1 MKSVFYCLVISLFSI
16 PFSISFSAFYG
27 KNWQETSYEQAGNLK
42 IEYFVITNK
51 DLPNKS
57 INVQPI
63 YRVPDEFLIKN
74 AIHIKT
80 RTVISYDKIFSR
92 IHSSSLSTVLSKYN
106 ILTIRAPFLNE
117 NGETPLSGNTFG
129 LEKLM
134 EILFDSEI
142 DPYEVC
148 KELIDLP
155 EVEYAVPVY
164 KRFLYDFT
172 PNDPNISS
180 QWFINNIQLPKAW
193 DITRGDKSVVIAI
206 IDSGVDWEHP
216 DLNGNIWTNPKEIPN
231 NGVDDD
237 GNGKIDDV
245 RGWDFVGNVTT
256 QELMSGIYRED
267 NDPKNIQGFHG
278 THVAGLASAVTNNGI
293 GIASAGFSCSILP
306 IKCSPDGG
314 GMGIFRGYEAI
325 VYAANLGAKIINCS
339 WGGPGFSLA
348 EQDII
353 NYATNKGSL
362 VVVAAGN
369 NGVFLDYVG
378 EYPAGYNN
386 VLCVGATSTS
396 NSVAN
401 FSNRGTKVTV
411 YCPGQRIYST
421 MPNNSYSNQD
431 GTSMASPIVAG
442 VAGLVASIHKDWSPK
457 QILHQIRS
465 TADNVLASNPNER
478 PYYYGKINAYNAVY
492 YNSPSKP
499 SIPGLEISEYSFTR
513 GSALI
518 DFSPNVLKLKIKNY
532 LGPASNV
539 VIKLRPLSNFISLSQ
554 TSFPVGNI
562 ASNGETEINLS
573 VTLLE
578 NNPWYLG
585 NAYVLCTFET
595 GNYTD
600 FQVINLPIKVNS
612 ATKLTK
618 VISLPSAYK
627 PQWFGA
633 ASPQFDCLWAVGQ
646 GGMFGTYSGF
656 LLLRSG
662 TSSANYIS
670 TQPIYCIY
678 PLSSTV
684 AFAGS
689 GTQNQTTAYVFKTTN
704 AGQSWTST
712 NVSSITGF
720 INAIYFFDS
729 NNGIFLGDP
738 KNSNWG
744 IGVTTDGGS
753 TWRPILGLP
762 LPTGD
767 ETGLVKSTARW
778 RDYLWFGTTAGRVF
792 YSSNRGANWYFSNI
806 PGAAMVLY
814 LTFQDSLKGMA
825 VYTELSSTGSAE
837 FLAITTDGGKNW
849 TPRRYNFTQNGY
861 FPVYLFTPDN
871 SNLMYVLCA
880 GGEIFG
886 TSNLGETWEPVLNEY
901 TGQVDAGAEIVVNNS
916 MVRLWQVG
924 LGISYLDFSLVPN
937 QVRKEI
943 QLTSENIL
951 DYDTVNIGSN
961 KLKYVTVKNTGNVPV
976 SLTAKID
983 TSAGA
988 FADEFKFFGSVPESL
1003 APSEEVM
1010 IRVRF
1015 APKSPGLRRGKL
1027 IIESDAEPFKF
1038 EVDLVGIGKQISLGN
1053 YDLIS
1058 KDIQVIINNDYK
1070 FVEISFFRM
1079 FLNKPVVNIFDLFGK
1094 RVEPTT
1100 YNITWIGEDKLKID
1114 FSNLPI
1120 GLFFIN
1126 ISSYELNNTIKF
1138 IKLD

>member
-1 MKSVFYCLVISLFSI
+1 MKKVFLLWVLSLFPSYA
-16 PFSISFSAFYG
+16 SFGAYYG
-27 KNWQETSYEQAGNLK
+27 KNWQGISNEQASNSK
-42 IEYFVITNK
+42 IEYFVVTNN
-51 DLPNKS
+51 DSPNKT

-63 YRVPDEFLIKN
+63 YRVPDDFLIKN
-74 AIHIKT
+74 AVHIKT
-80 RTVISYDKIFSR
+80 KAIVSYDKIFNK
-92 IHSSSLSTVLSKYN
+92 IHSSSLSAILSKYN
-106 ILTIRAPFLNE
+106 ISKIRTPFLGE
-117 NGETPLSGNTFG
+117 NGESPLSGNTFG
-129 LEKLM
+129 IERIM
-134 EILFDSEI
+134 EVYFDGEV
-142 DPYEVC
+142 DPYEIC
-148 KELIDLP
+148 KELMESPDI
-155 EVEYAVPVY
+155 EYAVPVY

-193 DITRGDKSVVIAI
+193 DITKGDKNVVIAI
-206 IDSGVDWEHP
+206 VDSGVDWEHP
-216 DLNGNIWTNPKEIPN
+216 DLSGNIWTNPKEIPN

-237 GNGKIDDV
+237 GNGKVDDYH
-245 RGWDFVGNVTT
+245 GWDFVGNVTT
-256 QELMSGIYRED
+256 QDLMNGQYRED

-306 IKCSPDGG
+306 VKCSPDVG

-325 VYAANLGAKIINCS
+325 VYAANMGAKIINCS
-339 WGGPGFSLA
+339 WGGPGYSPA

-369 NGVFLDYVG
+369 NGIYIDYG
-378 EYPAGYNN
+378 GDFPAGYNN

-396 NSVAN
+396 NTVAS

-421 MPNNSYSNQD
+421 MPNNSYANED

-442 VAGLVASIHKDWSPK
+442 VAGLVASLHKDWTPK

-478 PYYYGKINAYNAVY
+478 PYFYGKVNAYNAVY

-499 SIPGLEISEYSFTR
+499 SVPGLEISDYSFTR

-518 DFSPNVLKLKIKNY
+518 DFSPNVLKMKIKNY
-532 LGPASNV
+532 LGPASSV
-539 VIKLRPLSNFISLSQ
+539 VLTLTPLSNFISLGQ
-554 TSFPVGNI
+554 QSFSIGNI
-562 ASNGETEINLS
+562 ASNGETEVNLS

-585 NAYVLCTFET
+585 NAYVLCKFES

-600 FQVINLPIKVNS
+600 YQVINLPIQVNS

-618 VISLPSAYK
+618 LVSLPDAYK

-633 ASPQFDCLWAVGQ
+633 GSPQFDCLWAVGQ
-646 GGMFGTYSGF
+646 GGMFGSYSGF
-656 LLLRSG
+656 ILLRSG

-670 TQPIYCIY
+670 NQPVYCIY

-689 GTQNQTTAYVFKTTN
+689 GTSNQTTAYIYKTTN
-704 AGQSWTST
+704 AGQNWTST

-720 INAIYFFDS
+720 VNAIYFFDS

-738 KNSNWG
+738 KSSNWG
-744 IGVTTDGGS
+744 IGVTTDGGA
-753 TWRPILGLP
+753 TWKPVLGLP
-762 LPTGD
+762 LPTGN
-767 ETGLVKSTARW
+767 ETGLVNSTARW
-778 RDYLWFGTTAGRVF
+778 KDYLWFGTTAGRVF

-806 PGAAMVLY
+806 PGAVMVLS

-825 VYTELSSTGSAE
+825 VYTETSSANSTQY
-837 FLAITTDGGKNW
+837 LAITTDGGKNW
-849 TPRRYNFTQNGY
+849 VPRRYNFTQNGY
-861 FPVYLFTPDN
+861 LPVYLFTPDN

-901 TGQVDAGAEIVVNNS
+901 TGQVDIGANIVVNNS
-916 MVRLWQVG
+916 IVRLWQVG
-924 LGISYLDFSLVPN
+924 LGISYLDFSLVPQ

-943 QLTSENIL
+943 QLTSEQIL
-951 DYDTVNIGSN
+951 NYDTVNIGSN
-961 KLKYVTVKNTGNVPV
+961 KLKYVSVKSVGNVPV
-976 SLTAKID
+976 SLSARID
-983 TSAGA
+983 TTAGA
-988 FADEFKFFGSVPESL
+988 SADEFKFFGSVPDSL
-1003 APSEEVM
+1003 GPSEEVM
-1010 IRVRF
+1010 IRIRF
-1015 APKSPGLRRGKL
+1015 APKSQGLRRGKL
-1027 IIESDAEPFKF
+1027 IIESDAQPSKL
-1038 EVDLVGIGKQISLGN
+1038 EVELVGIGRQVAFVNDETLPKDLFVSISN
-1053 YDLIS
+1053 D
-1058 KDIQVIINNDYK
+1058 NN
-1070 FVEISFFRM
+1070 FLEITFTKTLPSV
-1079 FLNKPVVNIFDLFGK
+1079 PIVQIFDLFG
-1094 RVEPTT
+1094 REIEPTKFT
-1100 YNITWIGEDKLKID
+1100 ANWINENKLQVNISE
-1114 FSNLPI
+1114 LPTGI
-1120 GLFFIN
+1120 FFIN
-1126 ISSYELNNTIKF
+1126 LVSLEKNYALKF
-1138 IKLD
+1138 IKLN